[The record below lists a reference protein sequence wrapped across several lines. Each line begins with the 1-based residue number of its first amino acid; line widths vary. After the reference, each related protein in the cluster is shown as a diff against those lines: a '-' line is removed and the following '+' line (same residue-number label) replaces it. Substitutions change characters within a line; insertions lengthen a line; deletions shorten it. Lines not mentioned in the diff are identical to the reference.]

1 MLTRWLQR
9 PFAKAIGATVLRTK
23 VDPQPSLF
31 ESMLPDE
38 FRRLPPGLF
47 AVDCLLDD
55 PVFFEP
61 FVPYF
66 DPRFG
71 RPSIPIETY
80 LRLMHLRFRYR
91 LGFET
96 LCKEVADSL
105 GWRRFCRIGPYDAV
119 PDPSTLMKITKRCGE
134 QAVAGL
140 NEALLKKADAAHLV
154 KLDKV
159 RADTTVV
166 PANVAYPTDSG
177 LLAKGV
183 AKLARTVKFLK
194 QMGFANRTRFRD
206 RTRSVRRRAHS
217 IGAWLRRRNDE
228 AKTEVLAITGELAD
242 IAETSIAEAL
252 AVARNAKR
260 SLGRAGKSTS
270 GKALALVAE
279 IERTADLLDEIVA
292 QTRTRLSGEVPDG
305 SKRIV
310 SLHDPD
316 ARPIA
321 KGRLGKPV
329 EFGFKCQ
336 ITDNCD
342 GIVVDLAMFKGNPN
356 DELLLV
362 PAIRRLKAL
371 FGRAPRAVTADRGY
385 GSAGVEKGLSDV
397 GVRTVAIPRK
407 GRPGP
412 ARRSVESRRRF
423 RSLVKWRTGSEGRI
437 SHLKHAFGFE
447 RTVLDGIHG
456 ATTWCNWGLLAH
468 NAAKIAALAEEKM
481 DKSAKSE
488 QRRAPVQ
495 PPGTGPPT
503 GRSPTPRRIT
513 A

>member
-1 MLTRWLQR
+1 
-9 PFAKAIGATVLRTK
+9 VLRTK
-23 VDPQPSLF
+23 VSPQPSLF
-31 ESMLPDE
+31 ESMLGDE
-38 FRRLPPGLF
+38 FRRLPPGLSG
-47 AVDCLLDD
+47 VDAFLDD
-55 PVFFEP
+55 PAFFEP

-96 LCKEVADSL
+96 LCAEVTDSL
-105 GWRRFCRIGPYDAV
+105 GWRRFCRIGPYDKV
-119 PDPSTLMKITKRCGE
+119 PDPSTLMKITKRCGSDVVT
-134 QAVAGL
+134 QL

-183 AKLARTVKFLK
+183 TKLARTVWSLK
-194 QMGFANRTRFRD
+194 QMGFAARTCFRD

-242 IAETSIAEAL
+242 LAEATITDAL

-260 SLGRAGKSTS
+260 SLGRAGKAAP
-270 GKALALVAE
+270 GKAIALVAD
-279 IERTADLLDEIVA
+279 IEQTAELLEQIIA
-292 QTRTRLSGEVPDG
+292 QTRTRLLGEVPDG

-310 SLHDPD
+310 SLHDKD

-329 EFGFKCQ
+329 EFGYKAQ
-336 ITDNCD
+336 ITDNSD
-342 GIVVDLAMFKGNPN
+342 GIVLDLAVYKGNPP
-356 DELLLV
+356 DAGLLV
-362 PAIRRLKAL
+362 PAIRRVATL
-371 FGRAPRAVTADRGY
+371 FARTPRAVTADRGY
-385 GSAGVEKGLSDV
+385 GEASVEDALVSLEV
-397 GVRTVAIPRK
+397 ATVAIPRK

-412 ARRSVESRRRF
+412 TRRSVESSRKF
-423 RSLVKWRTGSEGRI
+423 RSLIKWRTGSEGRI

-447 RTVLDGIHG
+447 RTVLDGIDG

-468 NAAKIAALAEEKM
+468 NVTKVAALGEEKI
-481 DKSAKSE
+481 DKSNPLRGERPSS
-488 QRRAPVQ
+488 RPRT
-495 PPGTGPPT
+495 TGPPKD
-503 GRSPTPRRIT
+503 RSPSPGCS
-513 A
+513 

>member
-1 MLTRWLQR
+1 MAPVTLS
-9 PFAKAIGATVLRTK
+9 KAIGAIVLRTK

-38 FRRLPPGLF
+38 FRRLPPGLS
-47 AVDCLLDD
+47 AVDAFLDD

-61 FVPYF
+61 FVAYF
-66 DPRFG
+66 DPHFG

-96 LCKEVADSL
+96 LCAEVTDSL
-105 GWRRFCRIGPYDAV
+105 SWRRFCRIGPYDKV
-119 PDPSTLMKITKRCGE
+119 PDPSTLMKITKRCGGDVVT
-134 QAVAGL
+134 QL
-140 NEALLKKADAAHLV
+140 NEALLRKADAAHLV

-183 AKLARTVKFLK
+183 AKLARTVNSLK
-194 QMGFANRTRFRD
+194 SMGFAVRTRFRD

-242 IAETSIAEAL
+242 IAEASIEDAL

-260 SLGRAGKSTS
+260 SLSRAGKAAS

-279 IERTADLLDEIVA
+279 IEQTAKLLEEIVV
-292 QTRTRLSGEVPDG
+292 QTRIRLGGEIPDG

-329 EFGFKCQ
+329 EFGYKAQ
-336 ITDNCD
+336 ISDNSD
-342 GIVVDLAMFKGNPN
+342 GIVLDLAVFKGNPP
-356 DELLLV
+356 DAQMLV
-362 PAIRRLKAL
+362 PVITRRKAL
-371 FGRAPRAVTADRGY
+371 FGRVPKAVTADRGY
-385 GSAGVEKGLSDV
+385 GEASVESGLAALGVKKI
-397 GVRTVAIPRK
+397 AIPRK
-407 GRPGP
+407 GKPGQ
-412 ARRSVESRRRF
+412 ARRTVESARGF
-423 RSLVKWRTGSEGRI
+423 RSLIKWRTGSEGRI
-437 SHLKHAFGFE
+437 SHLKHNFGFD
-447 RTVLDGIHG
+447 RTMLGGIGG
-456 ATTWCNWGLLAH
+456 AETWCGWGLLAH
-468 NAAKIAALAEEKM
+468 NSAKIAALFEEK
-481 DKSAKSE
+481 KGKPAQSTPPRPRGE
-488 QRRAPVQ
+488 

-503 GRSPTPRRIT
+503 GRSPTPSRV